1 MRGKL
6 ILVAGLATGYVLGSR
21 AGRARYDQIK
31 KNWLKVWNTDAVQ
44 DKVEIVEGFAKA
56 RASELPRA
64 LFDGVKKVST
74 AIGGEGTAG
83 QKLDATIAKTKD
95 AVDDVVEKVKP
106 EGSPSTSNG
115 SSKSNGSK
123 STRSSKSTST
133 STSRTTK

>member
-6 ILVAGLATGYVLGSR
+6 IFVAGLATGYVLGSR
-21 AGRARYDQIK
+21 AGRARYEQIK

-44 DKVEIVEGFAKA
+44 DKVELVEGFAKA
-56 RASELPRA
+56 RASELPKA

-74 AIGGEGTAG
+74 AIGGEGTPG

-106 EGSPSTSNG
+106 ESSTSST
-115 SSKSNGSK
+115 SS
-123 STRSSKSTST
+123 STST
-133 STSRTTK
+133 PRTTK